1 MKYTKLGSSDLQVS
15 EVCLGSM
22 TWGYQNTV
30 QEAAEQINYALEQGI
45 NFIDTAE
52 MYAVPPT
59 ADTYGTTETCIG
71 SWISKNPSRRQ
82 DVVIASKIAGS
93 GLPWIR
99 GGSEISGKTIKQ
111 AVDGSLKRL
120 QTDYIDVYQLHWPN
134 RTSPHFSKHWPQH
147 LDYEKV
153 DVEKE
158 RAEHLDILTAIDDCI
173 KAGKIRHGGLSDD
186 TPWGINEYL
195 RLAEIHNLPKMVSI
209 QNEFNLIHLMLDAPH
224 LIETCV
230 MNEVAYLP
238 WSPLAGGALS
248 GKYRNGARP
257 EGSRWSMSQRNGLF
271 RDTEGTHAAI
281 EAYYEVAQRH
291 QLSLTQMSLAYIYQ
305 YKGVTSTIIGATSME
320 QLKEDIDAYELVLS
334 EQVMDDI
341 NAVIKRYPIPF

>member
-1 MKYTKLGSSDLQVS
+1 
-15 EVCLGSM
+15 
-22 TWGYQNTV
+22 
-30 QEAAEQINYALEQGI
+30 
-45 NFIDTAE
+45 
-52 MYAVPPT
+52 
-59 ADTYGTTETCIG
+59 
-71 SWISKNPSRRQ
+71 
-82 DVVIASKIAGS
+82 
-93 GLPWIR
+93 
-99 GGSEISGKTIKQ
+99 
-111 AVDGSLKRL
+111 
-120 QTDYIDVYQLHWPN
+120 
-134 RTSPHFSKHWPQH
+134 
-147 LDYEKV
+147 
-153 DVEKE
+153 
-158 RAEHLDILTAIDDCI
+158 
-173 KAGKIRHGGLSDD
+173 
-186 TPWGINEYL
+186 
-195 RLAEIHNLPKMVSI
+195 
-209 QNEFNLIHLMLDAPH
+209 MLDAPH

-305 YKGVTSTIIGATSME
+305 YKGVTSTIIGATSMQ

-334 EQVMDDI
+334 EQVMEDI